1 MNKDPL
7 ISSTGNVVTNKE
19 NLLILGGTNFIGP
32 YLVDF
37 LLKSNKYNIFM
48 LNRSG
53 NNLNNNKITC
63 FKCDRNDF
71 NTLSNIIENIKLD
84 IVVDMCLFNL
94 KQAENIYTI
103 LTKKSIKKYIFLS
116 SIASYEHTHKYP
128 LIESNKLGEWTL
140 FGTYGI
146 NKMECENFIKS
157 KNNFPYVILKP
168 TYILGK
174 NNYIYREQ
182 YYFDKIKNNEPLL
195 IDSDGNAILQFVFV
209 EDVAQILFLSIL
221 NDDIINES
229 INICNDDLITIHYLI
244 KLIEDKT
251 SKKTIIK
258 NVYDENNNEIPFKNN
273 NIIISNSKSK
283 DIFNFKYKSIEFIID
298 SFTNE

>member
-7 ISSTGNVVTNKE
+7 ISSIGNVVTNKE

-71 NTLSNIIENIKLD
+71 NTLFNIIENIKLD

-128 LIESNKLGEWTL
+128 LIESNKLGEWPL

-209 EDVAQILFLSIL
+209 EDVAQIIFLSIL

-283 DIFNFKYKSIEFIID
+283 DIFNFKYKSIEFIIN